1 MTRLLKKI
9 FFYFLFLFCSSSW
22 HRSRSRQ
29 NEGMSA
35 TLVILTKSVVMSC
48 VVSRLIDMHTSL
60 ASAVL
65 ECIKK
70 RRLDLFFELEE
81 KIMSGTTLDK

>member
-1 MTRLLKKI
+1 
-9 FFYFLFLFCSSSW
+9 
-22 HRSRSRQ
+22 
-29 NEGMSA
+29 
-35 TLVILTKSVVMSC
+35 
-48 VVSRLIDMHTSL
+48 MHTSL
-60 ASAVL
+60 ATAVL